1 MAGAS
6 SILETDR
13 RIDVSGIKAAR
24 GHDKRAEMTAF
35 QTRLMRSLAFCAL
48 LGVAS
53 CAATYRNHGYIP
65 PEEDLQ
71 NLIIGVDGR
80 ATVDD
85 LIGAPALSG
94 ISGDGDYYYV
104 RSRSRTKGMFRSKEV
119 ERQVLAISFN
129 EDDTIAN
136 IETFGLEDGR
146 IVPLTRRVTDNSV
159 VKTGFLRQLLNN
171 IGALNP
177 SDAFGG

>member
-1 MAGAS
+1 
-6 SILETDR
+6 
-13 RIDVSGIKAAR
+13 
-24 GHDKRAEMTAF
+24 
-35 QTRLMRSLAFCAL
+35 
-48 LGVAS
+48 
-53 CAATYRNHGYIP
+53 
-65 PEEDLQ
+65 
-71 NLIIGVDGR
+71 
-80 ATVDD
+80 
-85 LIGAPALSG
+85 
-94 ISGDGDYYYV
+94 
-104 RSRSRTKGMFRSKEV
+104 MFRSQEV